1 MAIFLHIYY
10 LSIFTFAGASPAKV
24 KLTLQLRGGCWRTS
38 SRKVAV
44 FTFQEASGHVSSH
57 ALLDL
62 EYLFRC
68 SSKPGAGAMQIKIC
82 VVLRCGGKR
91 VARADLE
98 EFLGQLTR
106 GGRLD
111 SFFLYIHE
119 EKVALLQANQ
129 PITDPGTE
137 WLFEGESRRTHTMVK
152 AATHEENDDTNELED
167 CTDEHY
173 EEWKAYL
180 EKVFSV
186 EDDGDADEVTSELR
200 EASDAGKGADEVTSE
215 LREASD
221 AGKGADEVIS
231 ELREASDAG
240 KGADEVISE
249 LREASDAGKGAEEVT
264 SELREAS
271 DAGKGADEVTSE
283 LREASDAGKG
293 ADEVISELREA
304 SDAGKGADE
313 VISELREASDAGKGA
328 DEVISELREA
338 SDAGK
343 GADEVTSELREAS
356 DAGKGADEVISELR
370 EASDAGKG
378 ADEVISELREASDA
392 GKGADEVISEL
403 REASDAGK
411 GADEVTS
418 ELREASDA
426 GKGADEV
433 TSELREASDA
443 GKGADEVI
451 SELREASDAGK
462 GADEV
467 ISELREASDAG
478 KEAAREATSPDQEV
492 PHPGESSAPETVS
505 ATPATASH
513 AYRSLAVPHRF
524 ISRLAG
530 PEDRHLDDLRR
541 GYGVQITRIKRTL
554 HVKGH
559 KDSVLKC
566 HNFIRAK
573 IAEWRRCE
581 AAEAH

>member
-249 LREASDAGKGAEEVT
+249 LREASDAGKGA
-264 SELREAS
+264 
-271 DAGKGADEVTSE
+271 
-283 LREASDAGKG
+283 
-293 ADEVISELREA
+293 
-304 SDAGKGADE
+304 
-313 VISELREASDAGKGA
+313 
-328 DEVISELREA
+328 
-338 SDAGK
+338 
-343 GADEVTSELREAS
+343 
-356 DAGKGADEVISELR
+356 
-370 EASDAGKG
+370 
-378 ADEVISELREASDA
+378 
-392 GKGADEVISEL
+392 
-403 REASDAGK
+403 
-411 GADEVTS
+411 DEVTS

>member
-370 EASDAGKG
+370 EASDAGK
-378 ADEVISELREASDA
+378 
-392 GKGADEVISEL
+392 
-403 REASDAGK
+403 
-411 GADEVTS
+411 
-418 ELREASDA
+418 
-426 GKGADEV
+426 
-433 TSELREASDA
+433 
-443 GKGADEVI
+443 
-451 SELREASDAGK
+451 
-462 GADEV
+462 
-467 ISELREASDAG
+467 
-478 KEAAREATSPDQEV
+478 EAAREATSPDQEV

>member
-271 DAGKGADEVTSE
+271 DAGKGADEV
-283 LREASDAGKG
+283 
-293 ADEVISELREA
+293 
-304 SDAGKGADE
+304 
-313 VISELREASDAGKGA
+313 
-328 DEVISELREA
+328 
-338 SDAGK
+338 
-343 GADEVTSELREAS
+343 
-356 DAGKGADEVISELR
+356 
-370 EASDAGKG
+370 
-378 ADEVISELREASDA
+378 ISELREASDA

>member
-186 EDDGDADEVTSELR
+186 EDDGDADEVT
-200 EASDAGKGADEVTSE
+200 
-215 LREASD
+215 
-221 AGKGADEVIS
+221 
-231 ELREASDAG
+231 
-240 KGADEVISE
+240 
-249 LREASDAGKGAEEVT
+249 
-264 SELREAS
+264 
-271 DAGKGADEVTSE
+271 
-283 LREASDAGKG
+283 
-293 ADEVISELREA
+293 
-304 SDAGKGADE
+304 
-313 VISELREASDAGKGA
+313 
-328 DEVISELREA
+328 
-338 SDAGK
+338 
-343 GADEVTSELREAS
+343 
-356 DAGKGADEVISELR
+356 SELR

>member
-186 EDDGDADEVTSELR
+186 EDDGDADEVT
-200 EASDAGKGADEVTSE
+200 
-215 LREASD
+215 
-221 AGKGADEVIS
+221 
-231 ELREASDAG
+231 
-240 KGADEVISE
+240 
-249 LREASDAGKGAEEVT
+249 
-264 SELREAS
+264 
-271 DAGKGADEVTSE
+271 
-283 LREASDAGKG
+283 
-293 ADEVISELREA
+293 SELREA

>member
-186 EDDGDADEVTSELR
+186 EDDGDADEVT
-200 EASDAGKGADEVTSE
+200 
-215 LREASD
+215 
-221 AGKGADEVIS
+221 
-231 ELREASDAG
+231 
-240 KGADEVISE
+240 
-249 LREASDAGKGAEEVT
+249 
-264 SELREAS
+264 
-271 DAGKGADEVTSE
+271 
-283 LREASDAGKG
+283 
-293 ADEVISELREA
+293 
-304 SDAGKGADE
+304 
-313 VISELREASDAGKGA
+313 SELREASDAGKGA

>member
-186 EDDGDADEVTSELR
+186 EDDGD
-200 EASDAGKGADEVTSE
+200 
-215 LREASD
+215 
-221 AGKGADEVIS
+221 
-231 ELREASDAG
+231 
-240 KGADEVISE
+240 
-249 LREASDAGKGAEEVT
+249 
-264 SELREAS
+264 
-271 DAGKGADEVTSE
+271 
-283 LREASDAGKG
+283 
-293 ADEVISELREA
+293 
-304 SDAGKGADE
+304 
-313 VISELREASDAGKGA
+313 
-328 DEVISELREA
+328 
-338 SDAGK
+338 
-343 GADEVTSELREAS
+343 ADEVTSELREAS

>member
-293 ADEVISELREA
+293 ADEV
-304 SDAGKGADE
+304 
-313 VISELREASDAGKGA
+313 
-328 DEVISELREA
+328 
-338 SDAGK
+338 
-343 GADEVTSELREAS
+343 T
-356 DAGKGADEVISELR
+356 
-370 EASDAGKG
+370 
-378 ADEVISELREASDA
+378 
-392 GKGADEVISEL
+392 SEL

>member
-293 ADEVISELREA
+293 ADEV
-304 SDAGKGADE
+304 
-313 VISELREASDAGKGA
+313 
-328 DEVISELREA
+328 
-338 SDAGK
+338 
-343 GADEVTSELREAS
+343 TSELREAS

-411 GADEVTS
+411 GADEVIS

-433 TSELREASDA
+433 T
-443 GKGADEVI
+443 

>member
-249 LREASDAGKGAEEVT
+249 LREASDAGKGA
-264 SELREAS
+264 
-271 DAGKGADEVTSE
+271 
-283 LREASDAGKG
+283 
-293 ADEVISELREA
+293 
-304 SDAGKGADE
+304 
-313 VISELREASDAGKGA
+313 
-328 DEVISELREA
+328 
-338 SDAGK
+338 
-343 GADEVTSELREAS
+343 
-356 DAGKGADEVISELR
+356 
-370 EASDAGKG
+370 
-378 ADEVISELREASDA
+378 DEVISELREASDA

>member
-200 EASDAGKGADEVTSE
+200 EASDAGKGADEV
-215 LREASD
+215 
-221 AGKGADEVIS
+221 I
-231 ELREASDAG
+231 
-240 KGADEVISE
+240 
-249 LREASDAGKGAEEVT
+249 
-264 SELREAS
+264 
-271 DAGKGADEVTSE
+271 
-283 LREASDAGKG
+283 
-293 ADEVISELREA
+293 
-304 SDAGKGADE
+304 
-313 VISELREASDAGKGA
+313 
-328 DEVISELREA
+328 
-338 SDAGK
+338 
-343 GADEVTSELREAS
+343 SELREAS

>member
-249 LREASDAGKGAEEVT
+249 LREASDAGKGA
-264 SELREAS
+264 
-271 DAGKGADEVTSE
+271 
-283 LREASDAGKG
+283 
-293 ADEVISELREA
+293 
-304 SDAGKGADE
+304 
-313 VISELREASDAGKGA
+313 
-328 DEVISELREA
+328 
-338 SDAGK
+338 
-343 GADEVTSELREAS
+343 
-356 DAGKGADEVISELR
+356 
-370 EASDAGKG
+370 
-378 ADEVISELREASDA
+378 
-392 GKGADEVISEL
+392 DEVISEL

>member
-328 DEVISELREA
+328 DEV
-338 SDAGK
+338 
-343 GADEVTSELREAS
+343 T
-356 DAGKGADEVISELR
+356 
-370 EASDAGKG
+370 
-378 ADEVISELREASDA
+378 
-392 GKGADEVISEL
+392 
-403 REASDAGK
+403 
-411 GADEVTS
+411 
-418 ELREASDA
+418 
-426 GKGADEV
+426 
-433 TSELREASDA
+433 
-443 GKGADEVI
+443 

>member
-293 ADEVISELREA
+293 ADEVTSELREA

-343 GADEVTSELREAS
+343 GADEVT
-356 DAGKGADEVISELR
+356 
-370 EASDAGKG
+370 
-378 ADEVISELREASDA
+378 
-392 GKGADEVISEL
+392 
-403 REASDAGK
+403 
-411 GADEVTS
+411 
-418 ELREASDA
+418 
-426 GKGADEV
+426 
-433 TSELREASDA
+433 
-443 GKGADEVI
+443 